1 MRRANR
7 PPNGVF
13 LAGLVGLAIVF
24 ICGFMSTVV
33 TAQLENEESSLP
45 DEMMTIHK
53 VGRRRIPVR
62 VRINHEEETIWS
74 VPVST
79 HGDHHELET
88 LYDFKSGIAVYRAE
102 GENICYV
109 EQLVDLSFDQLLK
122 AIKEQSLHEVFVRQ
136 APRTLYIVNATTEP
150 TDARLNAIC
159 EGREIHMLISDPEQ
173 ANQPIEESSET
184 PKVRSKRSANPWQ
197 PTSSSAWAK
206 ATLDSAESRT
216 NGNGYAQAYSNLGE
230 DSSYP
235 PTKNHRRLEATSA
248 SGTFA
253 RRPDT
258 RNLESNSDGQL
269 QQGRQMSQFSFQQ
282 SFQSPEKGHS
292 MSSFSSPSMMGGSPM
307 ERSGLSN
314 SFSSSSSFSHSSL
327 MDASDLQSMMMP
339 VGRHMPQGN
348 TKGPG
353 KGPVAWTGS
362 IPRDATVTQE
372 AGSSQLTYTWKV
384 QDANGYS
391 TTHWYTG
398 PLGPDR
404 TPIRIQMPS
413 ELDVGGPS
421 PSILGG
427 GRRPVSSWTGPIP
440 RDATVTQT
448 AGSTQKTYTWKVTDA
463 NGYTTT
469 HWYSGPLGPDR
480 VPIQLGFDSDITT
493 NIPQQPQPQQPAHRR
508 VAESRTVQQQ
518 QQQQS
523 IIQQQQQQQSV
534 IQQQQQQQRV
544 SQPQHPRRV
553 VYQQPQQPQQLQPQ
567 QPQQPD
573 FQHMVGQVER
583 QQVQQQ
589 VHQVQ
594 EQQRQ
599 QQSTS
604 QSTSRILQQQK
615 QQQEQQRRVAIEEQR
630 RVAIELEQQRRA
642 AALEEQQRLAAAR
655 QEEEE
660 RQQELARQREQQLEE
675 ERRRVALEE
684 QQRRIAL
691 EEQQRRAALEEQ
703 QRRAAAEEKQRR
715 EEQQRRAAMEEHE
728 RKQQLIRQREQ
739 QLQQQRIE
747 QQRIE
752 QQRIEQQ
759 RIEQQRRAELEE
771 YERQQMKRQ
780 QAKRQQEEEE
790 RVAMQEYERQQELYH
805 QQKQSHQMTSHQS
818 INKEQVVHREQ
829 VAPGDGHMMEESTML
844 KIMEE
849 QQQEKS
855 HQSAAEEE
863 HHRREHHWTVGN
875 RNGGRQSV
883 ATQQH
888 QQSQQQSSSHGSS
901 TSVNS
906 QREFARRS
914 HRDSTQAFVDRGANG
929 HATNG
934 NGRNGRAEV
943 VTTSATSHQ
952 TEAHAPCDTC
962 QQLNQLE
969 GDIKDLFSKPS
980 SSPSGRADI
989 PIEHDHE
996 PEAHQPDLGGETELG
1011 MEGPEME
1018 TQPEPEAPY
1027 QPERQPESYV
1037 PEPYQP
1043 EPEHHAPEPESL
1055 PDTEPGYLPEP
1066 TDVGTTGGEPVEY
1079 EETDQVICEEDEQ
1092 QGQPGDQ
1099 DYGTTGGCGGGPS
1112 MTATSSIFEHQV
1124 SMISVPIPAMID
1136 HVTNSNSR
1144 SGTFMSSHHQT
1155 ANQPSSTPSQTLP
1168 ARPQPGPAQMP
1179 QPKLVSGSKHVTSSS
1194 YSKTYISSGFVPMGS
1209 QPANVQPAI
1218 MMPSISSP
1226 SMSSSLLSSSMSAS
1240 SSSNKGSSSSSTMCQ
1255 ASGYTRKCQIVYGPV
1270 KRTKICEMVPIESTG
1285 NCCSIC

>member
-13 LAGLVGLAIVF
+13 LAGLVGLAVLF
-24 ICGFMSTVV
+24 TCGFISTTVS
-33 TAQLENEESSLP
+33 AQLENEESSLP

-79 HGDHHELET
+79 HGDHHQLET

-150 TDARLNAIC
+150 TDVRLNAIC

-173 ANQPIEESSET
+173 AIQPIQENSET
-184 PKVRSKRSANPWQ
+184 SKVRSKRSANPWQ

-230 DSSYP
+230 SHDSSYA

-258 RNLESNSDGQL
+258 RNLESSSDGQL

-292 MSSFSSPSMMGGSPM
+292 MPSFSSPSMMGSPPS

-314 SFSSSSSFSHSSL
+314 SFSSSSSSFSHSSL
-327 MDASDLQSMMMP
+327 MDASDLQAMMMP
-339 VGRHMPQGN
+339 VGRPMPQGN

-353 KGPVAWTGS
+353 KGPVAWTGP

-448 AGSTQKTYTWKVTDA
+448 AGSNQKTYTWKVTDA

-480 VPIQLGFDSDITT
+480 VPIQLGFDSDLTAS
-493 NIPQQPQPQQPAHRR
+493 IPQQPQPQLQQPAHRR

-534 IQQQQQQQRV
+534 IQQQQQQQQRV

-594 EQQRQ
+594 ERQ
-599 QQSTS
+599 QQSSTS
-604 QSTSRILQQQK
+604 QSTSRVLQQQK
-615 QQQEQQRRVAIEEQR
+615 QQQEQPRRVALEEQR
-630 RVAIELEQQRRA
+630 RVAMELEQQRRA
-642 AALEEQQRLAAAR
+642 AALEEQQRQAAAR

-660 RQQELARQREQQLEE
+660 RQQELARQREQKLEE
-675 ERRRVALEE
+675 ERRRV
-684 QQRRIAL
+684 AL

-715 EEQQRRAAMEEHE
+715 EEQQRREAMEEQE

-747 QQRIE
+747 QQRIEQQRIEQQRVE

-780 QAKRQQEEEE
+780 QAKRQQEEEQ
-790 RVAMQEYERQQELYH
+790 RVAMQEYERQQEVYH

-818 INKEQVVHREQ
+818 INKEQVVHQEQ

-855 HQSAAEEE
+855 HQAAAGEE

-875 RNGGRQSV
+875 RNGNGGRHSV

-914 HRDSTQAFVDRGANG
+914 HRDSTQA
-929 HATNG
+929 
-934 NGRNGRAEV
+934 
-943 VTTSATSHQ
+943 HQ
-952 TEAHAPCDTC
+952 TEGHAPCDTC

-980 SSPSGRADI
+980 LRPSGRADI

-996 PEAHQPDLGGETELG
+996 PEVHRPELGGETELG

-1018 TQPEPEAPY
+1018 TQPGPVAPY
-1027 QPERQPESYV
+1027 QPERQPEPYV

-1043 EPEHHAPEPESL
+1043 EPELEHHVPEPESL

-1066 TDVGTTGGEPVEY
+1066 TDVGATGGEPVEY

-1136 HVTNSNSR
+1136 HVTSSNSR

-1155 ANQPSSTPSQTLP
+1155 ANQPSSPSGQPLP
-1168 ARPQPGPAQMP
+1168 ARQQPQPGPAQMP

-1194 YSKTYISSGFVPMGS
+1194 YSKTYISSGFVPIGS
-1209 QPANVQPAI
+1209 QPANVQPQPAI
-1218 MMPSISSP
+1218 MMPSLSSP
-1226 SMSSSLLSSSMSAS
+1226 SMSSSSLLSSSMSAS
-1240 SSSNKGSSSSSTMCQ
+1240 SLSSSNKGSSSSSTVCQ
-1255 ASGYTRKCQIVYGPV
+1255 ASGYTKKCQIVYGPV